1 MNRLE
6 VDQVMGPVRN
16 HALFFC
22 GFHVA
27 KNNPEFQVTTMHYCA
42 MRGEGDYEMHQCL
55 LYDSIGAGAKL
66 LGVEYIVPDKA
77 FRSLPDEEKKY
88 WHPHSYE
95 VLGGG
100 LVAPVMSDQA
110 EIDFMTYLLTTWG
123 KSWHTWPDPTT
134 EVPLGEPRLMWSLTG
149 DGQADSEL
157 IDERD
162 RLFGVSTAETQ
173 AERVK
178 AIGYEVPQVPQPR
191 SVATIGRQWTAS
203 GEDRPTPRKVFRLS
217 AGVGGCRSARARVPA
232 GNGTPGR
239 PLLRSASRVPYGT
252 CGLAGVVACDGMEFD
267 GSGYGMPTSRVPASA
282 FSTASSTTVV
292 SPSEVAGS
300 IGTAGRAPR

>member
-27 KNNPEFQVTTMHYCA
+27 KNNPEFQVTTMHYCG

-134 EVPLGEPRLMWSLTG
+134 ALPLGEPSASFLGTSKDEVGKMLTEHFLPADNVVLEQNALVLNTG
-149 DGQADSEL
+149 DKLVL
-157 IDERD
+157 ID
-162 RLFGVSTAETQ
+162 T
-173 AERVK
+173 
-178 AIGYEVPQVPQPR
+178 
-191 SVATIGRQWTAS
+191 
-203 GEDRPTPRKVFRLS
+203 
-217 AGVGGCRSARARVPA
+217 
-232 GNGTPGR
+232 
-239 PLLRSASRVPYGT
+239 
-252 CGLAGVVACDGMEFD
+252 GM
-267 GSGYGMPTSRVPASA
+267 G
-282 FSTASSTTVV
+282 SSTMFG
-292 SPSEVAGS
+292 PSTGKLLS
-300 IGTAGRAPR
+300 SLAPKS